1 MKWISPNI
9 YLKLKSRK
17 NKCGNSFTYT
27 KLPYSRAPSPVP
39 LLSLTHLL
47 SSLASACL
55 GENSFALSL
64 LRMSQQDL
72 PTLSLLLSLRSPQL
86 APLYAA
92 PLATAAVASSTD
104 YSGRLR
110 LSHTLRS
117 ITNKTHSTASCC
129 SRPPPPPPR
138 SRRSRRRQSA
148 LR

>member
-1 MKWISPNI
+1 MDLTK
-9 YLKLKSRK
+9 YLSQKKSRK

-72 PTLSLLLSLRSPQL
+72 PTLSLLLTLRSPQL

-92 PLATAAVASSTD
+92 PPATAASSTD

-110 LSHTLRS
+110 LS
-117 ITNKTHSTASCC
+117 
-129 SRPPPPPPR
+129 
-138 SRRSRRRQSA
+138 
-148 LR
+148 